1 MDYRDYFKKN
11 GCIYGVSQKPGS
23 GPLAG
28 YVKKFTNLAE
38 AEKWL
43 ETCEYDF
50 RERELCSKT
59 KAMQYLRLG
68 YRLDEYRE
76 WSFEKH
82 GKNSNISKIKL

>member
-11 GCIYGVSQKPGS
+11 GCIYGVSQKLGS
-23 GPLAG
+23 GPFSG

-59 KAMQYLRLG
+59 KAMQYIRLG
-68 YRLDEYRE
+68 YRLDEDRYQ
-76 WSFEKH
+76 SFEKY
-82 GKNSNISKIKL
+82 GKNSNINKIVL